1 MTDHLHQIEN
11 WKNSGESIVFT
22 NGCFDIIHR
31 GHVEYLTAAKQ
42 QGDRLVVGL
51 NSDFSVREI
60 KGENRPIQNEQDR
73 KTILQALKCVDSV
86 VIFNESTPA
95 ELIKKVK
102 PDVLVKGGDY
112 SESEVVGSDMVQAN
126 GGKVVI
132 IPFVK
137 GASTTSIISR
147 ILSSK

>member
-1 MTDHLHQIEN
+1 MDHFKQIED
-11 WKNSGESIVFT
+11 WKNSGEIIVFT
-22 NGCFDIIHR
+22 NGCFDILHQ
-31 GHVEYLTAAKQ
+31 GHIEYLSAAKEL
-42 QGDRLVVGL
+42 GDRLVVGL
-51 NSDFSVREI
+51 NSDSSVQEI
-60 KGENRPIQNEQDR
+60 KGENRPIQSEEDR
-73 KTILQALKCVDSV
+73 KKILLALSCIDLV

-95 ELIKKVK
+95 SLIEEVK

-112 SESEVVGSDMVQAN
+112 TEDEIIGAESIKAN

-132 IPFVK
+132 LPFVE